1 MSIRHKSSASLVPAC
16 HNRAPFMV
24 LQDLTFA
31 LRMLRKAP
39 GFTAAA
45 VLATALGI
53 GANTAIF
60 TVVKQVLL
68 QPLPFPDPSRIVD
81 VNEYARGATSAVS
94 PPNFMDWRAQNRSLT
109 AIGAYTSQVLT
120 LSGAAEPARISGGFV
135 DDRVFDVLAIAPIA
149 GRAFN
154 PQDVI
159 PEGRK
164 VVILGYDIW
173 QRAYGGDR

>member
-1 MSIRHKSSASLVPAC
+1 MAVRHKSSASLIPAC
-16 HNRAPFMV
+16 HNRDPFMV

-68 QPLPFPDPSRIVD
+68 QPLPYHDPGAIVD
-81 VNEYARGATSAVS
+81 VNEYARGRASAVS
-94 PPNFMDWRAQNRSLT
+94 PPNFMDWRAKNQTLSVL
-109 AIGAYTSQVLT
+109 GAYSEGVLT
-120 LSGAAEPARISGGFV
+120 LSGGAEP
-135 DDRVFDVLAIAPIA
+135 
-149 GRAFN
+149 
-154 PQDVI
+154 
-159 PEGRK
+159 
-164 VVILGYDIW
+164 
-173 QRAYGGDR
+173 